1 MVLGTE
7 VKPIAGIAIANAGRV
22 QHVSKMRRVPGGAAP
37 CPFRA
42 SSCLR
47 GRLCRIHGRRHP
59 CLRTGRLRSCRTAY
73 RPARRVRALCGT
85 GPGESRGRCKVSLD
99 SRSEC
104 HTGVGTPF
112 LGGGEGDADR

>member
-22 QHVSKMRRVPGGAAP
+22 QHVSKMRPVPGGAAP

-42 SSCLR
+42 SSWLR

-73 RPARRVRALCGT
+73 RPARRVREIG
-85 GPGESRGRCKVSLD
+85 SRHVPFERTKSGAFYNYTLVFHPSLGFN
-99 SRSEC
+99 
-104 HTGVGTPF
+104 T
-112 LGGGEGDADR
+112 

>member
-22 QHVSKMRRVPGGAAP
+22 CMHVSKMRRVPGGAAP

-47 GRLCRIHGRRHP
+47 GRLCRIHGHRHP

-85 GPGESRGRCKVSLD
+85 GPGESRGRWMFCEPRSLD
-99 SRSEC
+99 
-104 HTGVGTPF
+104 
-112 LGGGEGDADR
+112 

>member
-22 QHVSKMRRVPGGAAP
+22 CMHVSKMRRVPGGAAP
-37 CPFRA
+37 CPF
-42 SSCLR
+42 
-47 GRLCRIHGRRHP
+47 RRHP